1 MSSEEETRKLLQFR
15 QDLEKRLSI
24 LEAEKEDIRIAS
36 TVIDSQIVRQGFR
49 KPSIPAKIVKEPQST
64 PAEDQSS
71 IKSKNGVTLG
81 TIKAKDDIVEF
92 TPTPGLTFTVSIPPF
107 QSFMID
113 RVLENMK
120 KTDEEKASTGEKPA
134 SEVLSYNVDVEGG
147 RIIKIT
153 VNHYGGERRLREIRS
168 SMRWVF
174 DKMYDKLSE
183 G

>member
-15 QDLEKRLSI
+15 QGLEKRLSS
-24 LEAEKEDIRIAS
+24 LEAEKEDIRIAL

-49 KPSIPAKIVKEPQST
+49 KPSIPAQST

>member
-15 QDLEKRLSI
+15 EDLDKRLSS
-24 LEAEKEDIRIAS
+24 LQAEIEDLQTAL

-49 KPSIPAKIVKEPQST
+49 KPSIPTRTVKEPQT
-64 PAEDQSS
+64 TAEDQSS

-81 TIKAKDDIVEF
+81 TIKTLNEKIEF
-92 TPTPGLTFTVSIPPF
+92 TPIPGLTFTESTPPF
-107 QSFMID
+107 QSFLID

-120 KTDEEKASTGEKPA
+120 KTDETQAAAGEKPA
-134 SEVLSYNVDVEGG
+134 SEVLSYNTEVEGG

-153 VNHYGGERRLREIRS
+153 VNNYGGDRRLREIRS
-168 SMRWVF
+168 SLRWVF